1 MKPYIIGEF
10 NGIPFEVNNRYQVAC
25 ENQEAKKVLKELVIE
40 GLDLTKEKRKH
51 GYKIPTQF
59 YIHRTFEKY
68 KELPLITR
76 RIFEYK
82 GETTIEH
89 IEDQYT
95 PYNPPAVS
103 IEGILT
109 VFPFKIYTDLSV
121 ECKCPEPDG
130 TGIANW
136 VRGDLNRLSYEYHS
150 AHIPDIHYA
159 LCRVLMKQPF
169 YKIKKAFI
177 YKINRV
183 SGRIY

>member
-10 NGIPFEVNNRYQVAC
+10 EGVLFEINNRYQVAC
-25 ENQEAKKVLKELVIE
+25 EDVEVKRTLKELVIE
-40 GLDLTKEKRKH
+40 GLELTKEKRER

-59 YIHRTFEKY
+59 YIHRVFEEH

-76 RIFEYK
+76 RIYEYEK
-82 GETTIEH
+82 GTVIEH
-89 IEDQYT
+89 IEDRYT

-109 VFPFKIYTDLSV
+109 VFPFKIYTDFSV
-121 ECKCPEPDG
+121 VCNCPEPDG
-130 TGIANW
+130 SGISNW
-136 VRGDLNRLSYEYHS
+136 VKWDLKKLSYEYHA

-159 LCRVLMKQPF
+159 LCRVLMKQHF
-169 YKIKKAFI
+169 YKIQKAFI